1 MDLIFCYEDYIA
13 NMETNIRN
21 AIIKTNAEFNY
32 GLEVE
37 ITHVE
42 HEPWYA
48 KIYDTASMIRVEF
61 LERDGGVIASV
72 MERFNITTARL
83 TRIMDVLM
91 EFMPISPPGGD

>member
-1 MDLIFCYEDYIA
+1 
-13 NMETNIRN
+13 
-21 AIIKTNAEFNY
+21 
-32 GLEVE
+32 
-37 ITHVE
+37 
-42 HEPWYA
+42 
-48 KIYDTASMIRVEF
+48 MIRVEF